1 MSINSRFTVTV
12 HILALL
18 ALEQKPLSSKYIAA
32 SVNTNPVVIRR
43 ILGLLSR
50 AGLVTTQLGVDG
62 GSALARPPEQITL
75 LQLYHLVEHG
85 HLFSLHPNQP
95 NTHCPCGRTIQ
106 PVLTGLFQK
115 AEAAMAAVLGE
126 TTLADVVQDIRVRLS
141 DQRP

>member
-50 AGLVTTQLGVDG
+50 AGLVTTRKEG
-62 GSALARPPEQITL
+62 
-75 LQLYHLVEHG
+75 
-85 HLFSLHPNQP
+85 
-95 NTHCPCGRTIQ
+95 
-106 PVLTGLFQK
+106 
-115 AEAAMAAVLGE
+115 AAVHYSLTSPHVAE
-126 TTLADVVQDIRVRLS
+126 LLVAARRILS
-141 DQRP
+141 GVLSGQVELLEDLRATSPPVPRTG